1 MKYLN
6 FSPIRILR
14 ISLICIVFGS
24 TLTGCGASALAP
36 LMAGMKL
43 SDENGSGLFMSDS
56 EVKTLPYQ
64 AQPSNS
70 DKKPDDAGKLYGFIQ
85 GN

>member
-6 FSPIRILR
+6 FSLIRTLR
-14 ISLICIVFGS
+14 ISIICIVFGS
-24 TLTGCGASALAP
+24 TLTGCGALAP
-36 LMAGMKL
+36 LLAGMKL
-43 SDENGSGLFMSDS
+43 SDENAGGLFLSDS

-70 DKKPDDAGKLYGFIQ
+70 NMQLDDAGKLYGFIQ